1 MSAKPT
7 ENLLCQNSG
16 NSLRLIVGKRL
27 VTEGR
32 VKMYTEINKSL
43 RAGNM
48 DDLNLTCPWV
58 YNGSPDTTCLREVED
73 MEIRL
78 YVQ

>member
-1 MSAKPT
+1 
-7 ENLLCQNSG
+7 
-16 NSLRLIVGKRL
+16 
-27 VTEGR
+27 
-32 VKMYTEINKSL
+32 MYTEINKSL
-43 RAGNM
+43 KAGNM